1 MRISDWSSD
10 VCSSDLL
17 VGVARLASRWRRP
30 EAPDVRRASRPE
42 EADVLLALS
51 ALTVLAVLAPLLAR
65 LGLGRELGYVF
76 AAGFAGVAIL
86 IAFHVP
92 QILDGGTVE
101 TSVDWLPSLGVSFAL
116 RLHEIGRASC
126 RERVCQYV

>member
-1 MRISDWSSD
+1 MIWFTLPLVAITLVVLGPTR
-10 VCSSDLL
+10 L
-17 VGVARLASRWRRP
+17 VGVARHASRWRRP

-51 ALTVLAVLAPLLAR
+51 ALTVWAVLAPLLAR
-65 LGLGRELGYVF
+65 LGLGREPGYVF

-92 QILDGGTVE
+92 QDLDGGTGG
-101 TSVDWLPSLGVSFAL
+101 TSVDLLQPLGVPLAP
-116 RLHEIGRASC
+116 GG
-126 RERVCQYV
+126 